1 MVTSLNVV
9 TTVETS
15 DVLKKVRKIEIKT
28 RGLSRNIFAGQY
40 HSAFKGRG
48 MAFAEVREYQ
58 YGDDVRDIDW
68 NVTARF
74 QRPYVKVFE
83 EERELTVML
92 LIDVSGS
99 LDFGTMRQTKSDMAT
114 EIAATLAFSA
124 IQNNDKIGV
133 IFFSDKIEKYIPPK
147 KGRKHILYIIREMLG
162 FHPESHRTDVGMA
175 VEYLTRVMKRRCT
188 AFILS
193 DFYDRKDFL
202 SAMQIANSKHDVAAI
217 QVYDKRSKVLPDV
230 GLVKVRD
237 AETGHDMIIDTSSSK
252 LRHAHTKYW
261 MEREEALRQLFA
273 KSNVDWV
280 SVATDEDYVKAMMQ
294 LFASR
299 S

>member
-1 MVTSLNVV
+1 MDTQ
-9 TTVETS
+9 EI
-15 DVLKKVRKIEIKT
+15 LKKVRKVEIKT
-28 RGLSRNIFAGQY
+28 RRLSANIFAGQY

-48 MAFAEVREYQ
+48 MAFSEVREYQ
-58 YGDDVRDIDW
+58 FGDDVRDIDW

-74 QRPYVKVFE
+74 HRPYVKVFE

-99 LDFGTMRQTKSDMAT
+99 LDFGTDRQMKRDMVT

-147 KGRKHILYIIREMLG
+147 KGRKHILYIIREMID
-162 FHPESHRTDVGMA
+162 FQPESRKTDVRGA
-175 VEYLTRVMKRRCT
+175 LEFLSGVSKRRCT

-193 DFYDRKDFL
+193 DFYVRNDFQQSL
-202 SAMQIANSKHDVAAI
+202 SIANRKHDVVAI
-217 QVYDKRSKVLPDV
+217 QVYDHRGRELPDV
-230 GLVKVRD
+230 GLMRVVD
-237 AETGHDMIIDTSSSK
+237 AETGYEQYVDTSSKSTRKAYSLYWNNRQKK
-252 LRHAHTKYW
+252 LLET
-261 MEREEALRQLFA
+261 FN
-273 KSNVDWV
+273 KSNVD
-280 SVATDEDYVKAMMQ
+280 SISIATNDDYVKAMMM
-294 LFASR
+294 LFKMR